1 MRERDVEA
9 MVVVVVVVV
18 AVVLKVLVEEEGGG
32 GFYGVRCGDGTLL
45 EWAVYETW
53 IKTIPNDKWTI
64 QFFY

>member
-1 MRERDVEA
+1 MLRAKIMRERDVEA

-45 EWAVYETW
+45 E
-53 IKTIPNDKWTI
+53 
-64 QFFY
+64 